1 MNLAIPLTNFFQ
13 DIAGTHST
21 TIANKHIIYNLT
33 AVSKYLLRYIAQCP
47 VSYCLALLADGT
59 YLFKNGPIVNSTKE
73 FGTAREVLMKM

>member
-1 MNLAIPLTNFFQ
+1 MNLAIPSTNFFQ

-33 AVSKYLLRYIAQCP
+33 TVSTYLIAQCR

-73 FGTAREVLMKM
+73 FGTAS